1 MTRNSLA
8 ALVTATLLLVGCGE
22 GVAVPTA
29 STLRS
34 APSTETPTPGSS
46 KVVSTDPQVPSSS
59 VPPEYQQVTSID
71 VTADVGWISPTVA
84 YGGAIATY
92 WANNATL
99 DVDLVVRNPQ
109 GTIVGAS
116 SVHAADSYV
125 FPGAHAL
132 NRSTN
137 VYVSQTCGLV
147 AQATAH
153 GSAWNSFFT
162 TTQQVLSWGKKSASD
177 SKGSP
182 QQVCPVTTQ
191 PTSNGGTYPMPTGPM
206 IYPYTYQIT
215 TVKPAHWQ
223 CTIYNVGTPYEQQ
236 ICVYYPATTSS
247 RAPSTRLALASR
259 SALTPS
265 TLGGSAAPVLPSV
278 FVIVTNRVPANA
290 LAVIERHQRGP
301 FKNVLLVPSKDI
313 RPAVFAAAMEALYQ
327 ARASQGESPARDVRL
342 ELRGTIQDAE
352 VPSSIRDYA
361 SSFTSLIAN
370 SKPTFADS
378 YGTTQMVEIRMRGH
392 R

>member
-1 MTRNSLA
+1 
-8 ALVTATLLLVGCGE
+8 
-22 GVAVPTA
+22 
-29 STLRS
+29 
-34 APSTETPTPGSS
+34 
-46 KVVSTDPQVPSSS
+46 
-59 VPPEYQQVTSID
+59 
-71 VTADVGWISPTVA
+71 
-84 YGGAIATY
+84 
-92 WANNATL
+92 
-99 DVDLVVRNPQ
+99 
-109 GTIVGAS
+109 
-116 SVHAADSYV
+116 
-125 FPGAHAL
+125 
-132 NRSTN
+132 
-137 VYVSQTCGLV
+137 
-147 AQATAH
+147 
-153 GSAWNSFFT
+153 
-162 TTQQVLSWGKKSASD
+162 
-177 SKGSP
+177 
-182 QQVCPVTTQ
+182 
-191 PTSNGGTYPMPTGPM
+191 M

-236 ICVYYPATTSS
+236 ICIYYPATTSS
-247 RAPSTRLALASR
+247 RAPSSRPALASR
-259 SALTPS
+259 GVLAPSA
-265 TLGGSAAPVLPSV
+265 LGGSAAPALPSV
-278 FVIVTNRVPANA
+278 FVVVTNRVPANA